1 MKSESIK
8 IELIEIKPNFD
19 TQLEVVCSQ
28 TSQSWQDNSLC
39 ISVWQQWGNNIY
51 LIYGSRRGGDLLTPT
66 LPDVRPI
73 LSGYPAR
80 WHPKRNAIV
89 KG

>member
-28 TSQSWQDNSLC
+28 TSQS
-39 ISVWQQWGNNIY
+39 
-51 LIYGSRRGGDLLTPT
+51 
-66 LPDVRPI
+66 
-73 LSGYPAR
+73 
-80 WHPKRNAIV
+80 
-89 KG
+89 